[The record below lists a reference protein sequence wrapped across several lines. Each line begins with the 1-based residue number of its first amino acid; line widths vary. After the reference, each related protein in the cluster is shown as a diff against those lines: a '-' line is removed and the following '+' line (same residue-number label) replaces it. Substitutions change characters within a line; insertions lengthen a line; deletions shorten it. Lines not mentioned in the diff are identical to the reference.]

1 MRAHS
6 LKGCGILAACLSALP
21 SCQLGSERCGPS
33 TGVVARVLDGDTI
46 ELETGE
52 RVRYLLID
60 TPEVSGG
67 VECFGLEAKDLNT
80 DLVLGKTVSL
90 RYEAECTDKFDR
102 LLAFVSLDGREINT
116 LLLERGYACVL
127 FIPPNGS
134 ERLDEFNQL
143 ESAAKAQDKG
153 LWGNCETNPC

>member
-1 MRAHS
+1 MYSKPTWGGVCLAVS
-6 LKGCGILAACLSALP
+6 LFAISG
-21 SCQLGSERCGPS
+21 CQLGSERCGPS
-33 TGVVARVLDGDTI
+33 TAVVARVLDGDTI
-46 ELETGE
+46 ELESGE

-60 TPEVSGG
+60 TPEVSGS
-67 VECFGLEAKDLNT
+67 VECFGLEAKELNT

-90 RYEAECTDKFDR
+90 RYDAECTDRFDR
-102 LLAFVSLDGREINT
+102 LLAYVSLGGRSINT

-134 ERLDEFNQL
+134 DRIEEYNQL

-153 LWGNCETNPC
+153 LWGACETNPC